1 MLFVIL
7 FIMKLNI
14 WLLILLY
21 HVDPFEIKQIKT
33 WKVRTRSSK
42 IKLICIFI
50 ECTLFYNKIHF
61 VFNFSL
67 NKAYYLFR
75 IFKFINR
82 TQFDFQIIKILI
94 IVCLKCI
101 SKIKNNK
108 ENKIFI
114 DQLILQYFVF
124 KLKFSY
130 R

>member
-21 HVDPFEIKQIKT
+21 QVDPFEIKPNIDLKS
-33 WKVRTRSSK
+33 WTRSSK
-42 IKLICIFI
+42 IKQICIFI
-50 ECTLFYNKIHF
+50 ECTLSCNKIDF

-67 NKAYYLFR
+67 NKAYYLFN
-75 IFKFINR
+75 ILKFISR

-94 IVCLKCI
+94 IVCLNCI
-101 SKIKNNK
+101 SKLKNNK
-108 ENKIFI
+108 EKKIFI
-114 DQLILQYFVF
+114 DQLILQYFVY